1 MVRKAKTNECETYK
15 YIKLI
20 REDREARG
28 EASLPKCWT
37 FAVKL
42 GKIPPFFMIRKRNRW
57 SDWVLAIVNLDGLL
71 GLTPAGPVMMVH
83 MKTRN
88 DSIIAKNRL
97 EFLGISV
104 SEETHETDIQKWGVF
119 VAKDYVNQEGREDD
133 V

>member
-1 MVRKAKTNECETYK
+1 MGRKAKTNECETYK

-42 GKIPPFFMIRKRNRW
+42 GKIPPFFMVRKRNRW
-57 SDWVLAIVNLDGLL
+57 ADRMLDIVNLDGLL
-71 GLTPAGPVMMVH
+71 GVTPAGPVMMVH

-104 SEETHETDIQKWGVF
+104 SEETHETCLEDWGIWLERG
-119 VAKDYVNQEGREDD
+119 KK
-133 V
+133 